1 MCTWKGS
8 PLADSQ
14 GISDKG
20 PPPVP
25 KVVGK
30 AKAALKSGVSEI
42 QVGQEG
48 EVSIN
53 RSDLSSSFVQER
65 KPQIPEK
72 HPLWK
77 SLPYA

>member
-8 PLADSQ
+8 PLGDSQ
-14 GISDKG
+14 GISDKE

-30 AKAALKSGVSEI
+30 AKAALKSRVSEI

-48 EVSIN
+48 GFN
-53 RSDLSSSFVQER
+53 KQE
-65 KPQIPEK
+65 
-72 HPLWK
+72 
-77 SLPYA
+77 